1 MDIKI
6 IQSNI
11 HDSFVLSPIDEADLF
26 RKIDN
31 LTPTKMSE
39 SDIIDTKL
47 LKLVTR
53 YILLSVTTN

>member
-47 LKLVTR
+47 LKLDHQI
-53 YILLSVTTN
+53 YFAICYN